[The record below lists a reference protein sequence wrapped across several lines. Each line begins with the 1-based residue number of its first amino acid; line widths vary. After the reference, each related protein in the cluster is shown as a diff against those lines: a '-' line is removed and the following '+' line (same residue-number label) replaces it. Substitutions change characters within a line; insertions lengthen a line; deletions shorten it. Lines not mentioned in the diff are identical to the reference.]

1 MKRFFTGIIASIV
14 VAAAFTGCNEV
25 KKENY
30 VTYSTSDSSSVQQ
43 NSNDNTDTDAFS
55 ELKQRLA
62 DEQNYKL
69 TT

>member
-43 NSNDNTDTDAFS
+43 NSMIIQILII
-55 ELKQRLA
+55 LKPPIGQRLH
-62 DEQNYKL
+62 L
-69 TT
+69 V